1 MHFWSTP
8 FSFFNVASFGQSFAL
23 RMTKPA
29 SYDMVEWSNID
40 GGGRGG
46 GTSDIP
52 SIVFCTVS
60 KELFATLSQVI
71 LARIVV
77 NKMLI
82 SLPFLQGIQ
91 S

>member
-1 MHFWSTP
+1 
-8 FSFFNVASFGQSFAL
+8 
-23 RMTKPA
+23 MTEPV

-60 KELFATLSQVI
+60 KELFATLSQVFFGQDCS
-71 LARIVV
+71 
-77 NKMLI
+77 K
-82 SLPFLQGIQ
+82 
-91 S
+91 